1 MIGNHQKD
9 KPRQSHAPLPS
20 VASNP
25 SVDLTPTTVRNPL
38 TFTSHPSQTRSSQN
52 LLVLSKERD
61 LAPLSE
67 EHALDDLLVELT
79 SG

>member
-9 KPRQSHAPLPS
+9 KPKQSHGLLPS
-20 VASNP
+20 VVSNP
-25 SVDLTPTTVRNPL
+25 SVDLAPSTVINPL
-38 TFTSHPSQTRSSQN
+38 TFTSHLSQTESSQN
-52 LLVLSKERD
+52 LLVLSQERD

-67 EHALDDLLVELT
+67 EHAHDDLLVELI